1 MCRWLLNKFI
11 DIFLSYQVI
20 EFFFFA
26 ALIFVV
32 TIVFTIMSF
41 FYKYVDL
48 TGCDEDL
55 LTMTPPKTRAVPS
68 LWTMGRAW
76 RTRSSHTPLPLR
88 RTPQNQKENRFGTKV
103 VYQVMGLVLRANF
116 STCFFYFCLFCVR
129 LFYALLMIL

>member
-1 MCRWLLNKFI
+1 MCIWLLNKFI

-32 TIVFTIMSF
+32 TIVFAIMSF

-48 TGCDEDL
+48 TGRDEDL

-68 LWTMGRAW
+68 LWAMG
-76 RTRSSHTPLPLR
+76 
-88 RTPQNQKENRFGTKV
+88 
-103 VYQVMGLVLRANF
+103 
-116 STCFFYFCLFCVR
+116 
-129 LFYALLMIL
+129 